1 MNDLRQLIVG
11 RGPAGLGKLAI
22 VTAAQM
28 LLAGFCFASTAFT
41 ALAQEAPVD
50 ESTAS
55 VSAPLSSR
63 EQYCQQLEVRL
74 TRERQ
79 QQPQNSLP
87 QIQAEIQRI
96 DRIFQGL
103 QAKFD
108 SSDCTESFLF
118 IKSLRNTPACQNL
131 NAQIEE
137 GQRRLADLEVRRQ
150 DAVAQSAG
158 RDRTRQDELVVA
170 LARNN
175 CGPQYQQMAKQ
186 LAAGQNGKPG
196 QFFWEDTEAAP
207 GVASPNFGNG
217 IGNSLAPPGVAA
229 YRTICVRLCDGYFFP
244 VSFQADQS
252 MIQRDGD
259 VCKQQCAAP
268 AELFYYQNPGEEVEQ
283 SVSER
288 GIAYSKLKTAF
299 LYRKQFVAGCSCK
312 LTEFDPAKF
321 GTSVALDEASVPEQS
336 PVMLNNDVVIDPA
349 PVAPVAVR
357 KKPKVLQP
365 GELPFKVKGD
375 R

>member
-1 MNDLRQLIVG
+1 MNDAKRFRFGQHAPRCARLAALA
-11 RGPAGLGKLAI
+11 AGALFLAF
-22 VTAAQM
+22 
-28 LLAGFCFASTAFT
+28 GFGVSAS
-41 ALAQEAPVD
+41 AQEAPVD
-50 ESTAS
+50 DSTAS
-55 VSAPLSSR
+55 VSAPLSPR

-79 QQPQNSLP
+79 QQPQNSVP
-87 QIQAEIQRI
+87 QIEAEMQRI

-103 QAKFD
+103 QAKLD
-108 SSDCTESFLF
+108 NSDCTESFLF

-131 NAQIEE
+131 NSQIEE
-137 GQRRLADLEVRRQ
+137 GRRRLADLEVRRQ
-150 DAVAQSAG
+150 SAVSEPAG
-158 RDRTRQDELVVA
+158 QDHTRQDELVVA

-175 CGPQYQQMAKQ
+175 CGSQYQQMAQQ
-186 LAAGQNGKPG
+186 LAARQNGKPG

-207 GVASPNFGNG
+207 GVAAPGNG

-288 GIAYSKLKTAF
+288 GVAYSKLKTAF

-321 GTSVALDEASVPEQS
+321 GTSVALDEASVQAPSTE
-336 PVMLNNDVVIDPA
+336 VLNNNAVIDPA
-349 PVAPVAVR
+349 PVAPVVI
-357 KKPKVLQP
+357 KPKPKHLKP
-365 GELPFKVKGD
+365 GELPFTVRGEH
-375 R
+375 